1 MRDGLS
7 KQGRSREPTPGEN
20 KKQKNK
26 KYSLSLY
33 TQVLPSKA
41 DIKAALPLPC
51 CHRKAIP
58 RNCFC
63 SFLGDPGSS
72 WQWGRAMKTSHG
84 NWFGVVNVQLV
95 SEGKRSCPMTVRF
108 WTVVVVIQN
117 ACKIWQ
123 FGHCRILGLPNFFL
137 SSLVKDG
144 LCSVY
149 MRVTDS
155 GECCSNF
162 STEAPTVKMTP
173 TWWSWRHSL
182 KQPLQYQFLLNLVFH
197 LKIGVYFI
205 SLTL

>member
-1 MRDGLS
+1 MRDCFS
-7 KQGRSREPTPGEN
+7 KQGRSREPTPGN

-33 TQVLPSKA
+33 TQVLPSNA

-51 CHRKAIP
+51 RHRKAMP

-72 WQWGRAMKTSHG
+72 WQWERAMKTSHG

-95 SEGKRSCPMTVRF
+95 SEGKRSCPMTLRF

-123 FGHCRILGLPNFFL
+123 FGSPTFSYPVWYKTSCVQCTWGSLILVNAAL
-137 SSLVKDG
+137 
-144 LCSVY
+144 
-149 MRVTDS
+149 T
-155 GECCSNF
+155 
-162 STEAPTVKMTP
+162 
-173 TWWSWRHSL
+173 
-182 KQPLQYQFLLNLVFH
+182 FLLKH
-197 LKIGVYFI
+197 LQ
-205 SLTL
+205 